1 MDSEDQSS
9 AASPTDVS
17 HDPGKMFIG
26 GLSWQTAPEG
36 LREYFS
42 KYGDITEVM
51 VMKDPTTRRS
61 RGFGFVTFADP
72 DSVDKVLANGPHELD
87 GKKNCKGKKR
97 TNSASLPHHFLCSS
111 LNFFARITKL
121 DTSHSGHHTIKCL
134 GNPIQSTSL
143 LSQFH

>member
-1 MDSEDQSS
+1 
-9 AASPTDVS
+9 
-17 HDPGKMFIG
+17 
-26 GLSWQTAPEG
+26 G

-87 GKKNCKGKKR
+87 GKKGDDR
-97 TNSASLPHHFLCSS
+97 RRHALQNSIVSRQM
-111 LNFFARITKL
+111 N
-121 DTSHSGHHTIKCL
+121 TI
-134 GNPIQSTSL
+134 PST
-143 LSQFH
+143 

>member
-1 MDSEDQSS
+1 MACSLAICHRARDAESELVNHGFV
-9 AASPTDVS
+9 ARRFYKITYCFLMGELEFV
-17 HDPGKMFIG
+17 
-26 GLSWQTAPEG
+26 LQTEEG

-87 GKKNCKGKKR
+87 GKKIDPKIAFPKR
-97 TNSASLPHHFLCSS
+97 AHPKSEIALD
-111 LNFFARITKL
+111 LNDYKL
-121 DTSHSGHHTIKCL
+121 
-134 GNPIQSTSL
+134 N
-143 LSQFH
+143 